1 MVDGMVSEEWEK
13 KESCGLAFPTPEDQ
27 RSHMKTDWHR
37 YNLKRRVASLPPI
50 NEDLFTKKV
59 ASLSINDN
67 GDDSNADKDSK
78 KSKNKQV
85 TKKELK
91 RRQKEEL
98 LEKKKKL
105 LELAK
110 QRMVNNNIGNDGYSV
125 SDKSEAPVETEEKKE
140 ISMMVEEEKKEQADE
155 LTEEQLQEKLM
166 QEKYENRVEIPL
178 ENCLFC
184 NKQHDT
190 LENNIDHMFKSHGL
204 YLPEVKY
211 LVDKPGLINYLSEKI
226 GFGNVC
232 LVCHYQGRNLESV
245 RQHMLSKS
253 HCKIPY
259 ETEDEK
265 LEISNFYDFTSSYD
279 QVEDGD
285 ADEWEDI
292 SGDEAGNSDDES
304 DIPEDNL
311 YTKLETRKRTQ

>member
-1 MVDGMVSEEWEK
+1 
-13 KESCGLAFPTPEDQ
+13 
-27 RSHMKTDWHR
+27 
-37 YNLKRRVASLPPI
+37 
-50 NEDLFTKKV
+50 
-59 ASLSINDN
+59 
-67 GDDSNADKDSK
+67 
-78 KSKNKQV
+78 
-85 TKKELK
+85 
-91 RRQKEEL
+91 
-98 LEKKKKL
+98 
-105 LELAK
+105 
-110 QRMVNNNIGNDGYSV
+110 MVNNNIGNDGYV
-125 SDKSEAPVETEEKKE
+125 VNDNIKTHIETEEKKE
-140 ISMMVEEEKKEQADE
+140 IPKVEEEKKEDE

-166 QEKYENRVEIPL
+166 QEKYKNRVEIPL

-184 NKQHDT
+184 NKKHDT
-190 LENNIDHMFKSHGL
+190 LEDNIDHMFKSHGL

-211 LVDKPGLINYLSEKI
+211 LVDKSGLINYLSEKI

-232 LVCHYQGRNLESV
+232 LVCHYQGRNIESV

-285 ADEWEDI
+285 GDADEWEDI
-292 SGDEAGNSDDES
+292 SGDEAGNSDEES

-311 YTKLETRKRTQ
+311 YVNSYQLHLPNGSVAGHRSLARYYRQNLRPERELSEGQGTVIAAETRHFVTQVDRKAVAEKKRAWAREEKVKDTNDRRAAKFINWQPHYRDQLLQ